1 MSLLVRAGVERE
13 LVCRCRWLPPCFYD
27 LLYVT
32 RRPERND
39 AAEYCNLPNL
49 VKPDTPRA
57 SDKVEKLTKL
67 QYGITITIHN
77 SYITALLKVA
87 KAALILETHCSSCT
101 RIRSKR
107 VISMNPE
114 QKQCLRKEQ
123 SAEMLTVDS
132 VRTRRDSW
140 RAMGPAT
147 GPWHEEGR
155 PVRTRRGENDLPCSL
170 SASATASISRESDS
184 PAFSFSAMR
193 RENTQ
198 LFIRATISSCL
209 SLRPAA
215 IYFFSSVLKPV
226 AGVDPRI

>member
-1 MSLLVRAGVERE
+1 
-13 LVCRCRWLPPCFYD
+13 
-27 LLYVT
+27 
-32 RRPERND
+32 
-39 AAEYCNLPNL
+39 
-49 VKPDTPRA
+49 
-57 SDKVEKLTKL
+57 
-67 QYGITITIHN
+67 
-77 SYITALLKVA
+77 
-87 KAALILETHCSSCT
+87 
-101 RIRSKR
+101 
-107 VISMNPE
+107 MNPE
-114 QKQCLRKEQ
+114 QKQGLRKEQ
-123 SAEMLTVDS
+123 SAERLTVDS

-147 GPWHEEGR
+147 GPWHGEGR

-215 IYFFSSVLKPV
+215 IYFFQFRAQTRSRRRSTHISTHICAVQLTLIKFRVASNLVIEWGNNASVPIE
-226 AGVDPRI
+226 GV